1 MSRTPLLLTLV
12 LALPLPAAAQE
23 AARYRLGDAG
33 WTPAE
38 PAAAPEADPV
48 VARLRALL
56 AAGGFE
62 EAAAEAEAWLAANPG
77 APAEPEVLLAQGDA
91 LVGQDDL
98 WAALYAYERLLTT
111 HPGSAVYLDAVSR
124 ELGIAKLFIG
134 GWKRKFLGLKALPTS
149 AEGAELLVRVQER
162 APGSDLAED
171 AALTLADHL
180 FARQKMQ
187 EAAVMYDLLLRNFP
201 RTRARQWAML
211 RQIQAGLAQFK
222 GPEFD
227 GTGLLEASERIAAYE
242 QAFPAAA
249 RRLNAEALQ
258 QRIRS
263 SLARRDLTNAR
274 WYDRRGDR
282 VASAAMRRRLIADYP
297 GTASA
302 QEAIETLRERGL
314 PLIEPAPGS
323 GSGSGSGEGGGA

>member
-23 AARYRLGDAG
+23 ASAFRLGETG
-33 WTPAE
+33 WTPTEA
-38 PAAAPEADPV
+38 PAAAGKDPV

-56 AAGGFE
+56 ANGSFE
-62 EAAAEAEAWLAANPG
+62 EAGELAEGWLKENPG
-77 APAEPEVLLAQGDA
+77 AAAEPDVLLARGDA
-91 LVGQDDL
+91 LVGQDRL
-98 WAALYAYERLLTT
+98 WDALYAYERLLTE
-111 HPGSAVYLDAVSR
+111 HPGSDAYLDGVSR
-124 ELGIAKLFIG
+124 ELGVAKLFIG
-134 GWKRKFLGLKALPTS
+134 GWRRKLFGLKVLPVA

-227 GTGLLEASERIAAYE
+227 ATGLLEASERISAYE

-249 RRLNAEALQ
+249 RRLNTDALQ

-274 WYDRRGDR
+274 WYDRRGDG

-297 GTASA
+297 GTAAA

-314 PLIEPAPGS
+314 PLVEPGP
-323 GSGSGSGEGGGA
+323 